1 MNKSQLAG
9 VWYDQFNRPFTNI
22 ARVYQGANE
31 TRHRARLPRADMDS
45 HQNLDPWTR
54 RQLLSTSQFLY
65 ENVGFAKGAVRD
77 IGRYS
82 IGNTLIPQSQIADK
96 AVRTAYE
103 NYWNNW
109 ANIPEVTNQWNY
121 GDICR
126 MRSYA
131 VDVAGDIGQ
140 IYTQTPNGFP
150 RLQIV
155 EAHRIESDPNI
166 EGFRD
171 GVLCDALGAPA
182 FYSVR
187 VDDGD
192 YRKIE
197 ARNFALLFD
206 PDRVDQKRGK
216 TAFHHALNTL
226 RDILEILSAEKTGV
240 KVNATL
246 ALIIKLAAAEA
257 QGSSAMFGKQA
268 VQSLP
273 NEDLNLDR
281 LIEGM
286 IPRLRAGEEIMSH
299 SSDRPSPTFTGF
311 LDYLLRDVAN
321 GLGLPWE
328 FVWDSSKLG
337 GSGNR
342 LAIHKAQRKFDER
355 QALMKK
361 IATRDWGYV
370 VSKAAKKGD
379 LPYHP
384 DWWRVVW
391 QTTRK
396 ITVDEGR
403 DAKANR
409 DDIFAGLRT
418 MSEDYA
424 ERGMDWEEAGDQQ
437 DIEIDRLLER
447 AAAHSKKHGITLEKS
462 LELIQQRSPNPRALS
477 AADLSVDPIKTA

>member
-1 MNKSQLAG
+1 MNKSQLGG
-9 VWYDQFNRPFTNI
+9 VWYDQYNRPITNL
-22 ARVYQGANE
+22 ASVYQGANE
-31 TRHRARLPRADMDS
+31 TRHRARLPRADFDS

-82 IGNTLIPQSQIADK
+82 IGDTLIPQSQIADK
-96 AVRTAYE
+96 AVRLAYE

-121 GDICR
+121 GEICR

-140 IYTQTPNGFP
+140 IYTQTPTGFP

-155 EAHRIESDPNI
+155 EAHRIESDPNV
-166 EGFRD
+166 EGYRD
-171 GVLCDALGAPA
+171 GVLCDAMGAPA

-197 ARNFALLFD
+197 ARNFHLLLD

-226 RDILEILSAEKTGV
+226 RDVLEILGAEKTGV

-246 ALIIKLAAAEA
+246 ALIIKLATAEA

-268 VQSLP
+268 VQSVGD
-273 NEDLNLDR
+273 EDLNLDK

-321 GLGLPWE
+321 GLGVPWE

-342 LAIHKAQRKFDER
+342 LAIHKAQRKFNER
-355 QALMKK
+355 QSLMKK
-361 IATRDWGYV
+361 VATRDWGYV
-370 VSKAAKKGD
+370 VSKGANRGD

-403 DAKANR
+403 DADQNR
-409 DDIFAGLRT
+409 KDIFAGLRT
-418 MSEDYA
+418 CSEDFS
-424 ERGMDWEEAGDQQ
+424 ERGLDWEESRDQQ
-437 DIEIDRLLER
+437 EREIDDLMER
-447 AAAHSKKHGITLEKS
+447 AKRTADRWGISIEKALETWQ
-462 LELIQQRSPNPRALS
+462 LRGPNPMPVTSDSTS
-477 AADLSVDPIKTA
+477 AKPQG